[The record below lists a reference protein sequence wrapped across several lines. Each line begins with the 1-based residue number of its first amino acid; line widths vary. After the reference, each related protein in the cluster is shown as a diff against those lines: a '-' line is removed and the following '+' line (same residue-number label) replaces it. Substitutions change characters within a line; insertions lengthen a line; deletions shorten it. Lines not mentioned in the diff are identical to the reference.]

1 VVDSYAANGTLIQPF
16 TTLHG
21 LMDRFEGWGGTT
33 FNLDR
38 DTWRLPERW
47 LKRRNKLNL
56 FTPYNYV
63 TTNDITGGNSGSP
76 IVNRAGELVGLAFDG
91 NIESLPGRYYFDG
104 RANRTLSV
112 DPRAIVEVLDKVFDA
127 PHLVKELTGRK

>member
-47 LKRRNKLNL
+47 LARRNKLDL
-56 FTPYNYV
+56 RTPYNFAH
-63 TTNDITGGNSGSP
+63 TADIIGGNSGSP
-76 IVNRAGELVGLAFDG
+76 VVDLKGELVGLAFDG
-91 NIESLPGRYYFDG
+91 NIESLPGRYYYDG
-104 RANRTLSV
+104 RGNRTVSV
-112 DPRAIVEVLDKVFDA
+112 DARAILEGL
-127 PHLVKELTGRK
+127 KEI